1 MEATI
6 QFPKTNKLLGDTF
19 YFADDALPNVTGFIS
34 ALVGVDS
41 YWSYFEIMRMHEA
54 MTQAEKQLTME
65 VLAEQH
71 ESPAAW
77 QEFWDQFESAAFG
90 D

>member
-1 MEATI
+1 MEATT
-6 QFPKTNKLLGDTF
+6 QFPKTSKLLDDTF
-19 YFADDALPNVTGFIS
+19 SFADDALPNVTGFIS
-34 ALVGVDS
+34 ALVGEDS
-41 YWSYFEIMRMHEA
+41 CWTYFEIMRMHEA

-71 ESPAAW
+71 ESPVAW
-77 QEFWDQFESAAFG
+77 QEFWEEFESDAFG